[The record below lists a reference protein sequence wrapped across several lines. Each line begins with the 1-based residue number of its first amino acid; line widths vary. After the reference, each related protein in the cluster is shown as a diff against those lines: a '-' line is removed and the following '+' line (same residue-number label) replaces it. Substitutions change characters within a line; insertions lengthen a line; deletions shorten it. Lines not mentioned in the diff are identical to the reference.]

1 MTSTQKTQDAV
12 VVYES
17 MFGSSRAIAFA
28 VAQGLG
34 CEAISIADVTAY
46 APDVRL
52 LVAGAP
58 THVHG
63 LSRPETRAEATKW
76 GADPA
81 RDLTLEPGHDA
92 GMREWLDNLESA
104 PGLIA
109 TFDTRADIPQLFS
122 GAASHSIEHVLVRK
136 GGVRLEGPESF
147 LVDKRSHLL
156 DGELERAFV
165 WGRLLHGLLAVR
177 AAA

>member
-1 MTSTQKTQDAV
+1 MTSTQNTHEDAV

-28 VAQGLG
+28 IAQGLG

-63 LSRPETRAEATKW
+63 LSRPETRAQAATW
-76 GADPA
+76 GDDPA
-81 RDLTLEPGHDA
+81 RELTLEPGHEK
-92 GMREWLDNLESA
+92 GMREWLENLESA
-104 PGLIA
+104 PPLIA
-109 TFDTRADIPQLFS
+109 AFDTRADIPQLFS
-122 GAASHSIEHVLVRK
+122 GAASHGIQHALVTK
-136 GGVRLEGPESF
+136 GGIALETPESF
-147 LVDKRSHLL
+147 LVDKRSHLIA
-156 DGELERAFV
+156 GEIGRASCRERV
-165 WGRLLHGLLAVR
+165 SVVV
-177 AAA
+177 